1 MPWMCPTQWKIEDA
15 GSQDSTSSAEVH
27 PEEGMQLKAR
37 SRTPSPTEEELME
50 MFNGGLDRNNVDK
63 KDNDDRDKAGLS
75 MGMDMEVG
83 AKSGMA
89 DATKLQETAM
99 AAHDDDDRDDLTLSQ
114 RKICLENTARAPYR
128 NPRVPASSK
137 CSRQAELYQDI
148 SSRFPEIKHKAK
160 KHVTWCSRLEVVH
173 FFVGGLK
180 HEAKRVQPPKF
191 KQMKRTT
198 NLPKHSTRTYFG
210 VPFVPLTHNAQVGML
225 NSIKKRPKFV
235 GCS

>member
-27 PEEGMQLKAR
+27 PEEGMQVNAR

-89 DATKLQETAM
+89 EATKLQETAM
-99 AAHDDDDRDDLTLSQ
+99 A
-114 RKICLENTARAPYR
+114 PYR
-128 NPRVPASSK
+128 NPRIPASSK